1 MSNTSTRKQL
11 LSKIPKP
18 DQSVRKSERTRE
30 AILGAALDILWT
42 HPFRDLKIAELMAR
56 AGSSRPTFYQYFT
69 DLHDLME
76 TLLETLKIEILDVA
90 QPWLTAEG
98 DPVSQLAEALS
109 GLTKVSYRLGPII
122 RAVVEAAPMD
132 ERLERAWNNF
142 VQAFDDAVTARIEQ
156 DQAAGLAERF
166 DARPVAVALNRM
178 DVGVLIH
185 HFGKRPRSKP
195 DRVYPSIA
203 RVWISTIYGQDALA
217 ILGES

>member
-42 HPFRDLKIAELMAR
+42 HPFRDLTIAELMAR

-76 TLLETLKIEILDVA
+76 TLLDTLKIEILDA
-90 QPWLTAEG
+90 AEPWLTAED
-98 DPVSQLAEALS
+98 DPVSQLAEGLS

-132 ERLERAWNNF
+132 ERLERAWNKF
-142 VQAFDDAVTARIEQ
+142 VQAFDNAVTARIEQ
-156 DQAAGLAERF
+156 DQAAGLAEQF

-203 RVWISTIYGQDALA
+203 RIWISTIYGQDALA
-217 ILGES
+217 RLAEP

>member
-1 MSNTSTRKQL
+1 MSKMSTRKQL

-18 DQSVRKSERTRE
+18 DQPVRKSERTRE
-30 AILGAALDILWT
+30 AILEAALDILWT
-42 HPFRDLKIAELMAR
+42 HPFRDLTIAELMSR

-76 TLLETLKIEILDVA
+76 TLLDTLKIEILDVA
-90 QPWLTAEG
+90 EPWLNAED
-98 DPVSQLAEALS
+98 DPVSQLAESLS
-109 GLTKVSYRLGPII
+109 GLTEVSYRLGPII

-156 DQAAGLAERF
+156 DQAAGMVEQF
-166 DARPVAVALNRM
+166 EARPVAVALNRM

-195 DRVYPSIA
+195 DRVFPSIA
-203 RVWISTIYGQDALA
+203 RVWISTIYGQDALTH
-217 ILGES
+217 LGES

>member
-1 MSNTSTRKQL
+1 MSKTSTRKQL

-18 DQSVRKSERTRE
+18 DQPVRKSERTRE

-42 HPFRDLKIAELMAR
+42 HPFRDLTIAELMSR

-76 TLLETLKIEILDVA
+76 TLLDTLKIEILDVA
-90 QPWLTAEG
+90 EPWLTAED
-98 DPVSQLAEALS
+98 DPVSQLAESLS

-132 ERLERAWNNF
+132 ERLERAWNDF
-142 VQAFDDAVTARIEQ
+142 VRVFDDAVTARIAQ
-156 DQAAGLAERF
+156 DQAAGVAERF

-185 HFGKRPRSKP
+185 HFGRRPRSKP
-195 DRVYPSIA
+195 ARVFPSIA
-203 RVWISTIYGQDALA
+203 RIWISTIYGQDALT
-217 ILGES
+217 LLEES